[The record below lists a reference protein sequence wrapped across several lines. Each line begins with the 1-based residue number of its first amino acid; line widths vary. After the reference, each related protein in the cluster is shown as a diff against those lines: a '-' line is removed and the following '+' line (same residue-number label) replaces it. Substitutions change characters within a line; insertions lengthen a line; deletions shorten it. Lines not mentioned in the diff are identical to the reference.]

1 MFGCQRSVPMC
12 LALQSSCILDLFG
25 AAVRGS
31 LGLPSRNF
39 EKFHTDPSERGRM
52 TNVHISDVCREGGKF
67 VREKKSSQYAV
78 SYTWGELREQIMQEW
93 TPTGIPQLDS
103 IQSRFFNGLWDELAR
118 VNRAQAWRS
127 TTSLAGQTLEALLKQ
142 RLVVDGVPPSE
153 LSGRHGTM
161 GSVIQRATKEGI
173 FLPPSTSF
181 SISGSVFAA
190 KHMRNMASH
199 ASPWHQHPSEL
210 RASLSL
216 VSLVCFAG
224 YLFPSTSPPAIINE
238 EQGVDEVDWWMENID
253 ELSMGSIRRGISKLA
268 TSNPQSPLLDIM
280 LNRYMSNASPRSM
293 SGIIVDFRKNGFPIS
308 ILASAIK
315 DNFVQILLR
324 SGVGRV
330 KNVEQAI
337 ADLSQVG
344 LRGVASKALAS
355 ILPHDPDAL
364 AYLMKRS
371 PVRLQRYLYM
381 CSTADPEV
389 FRSLASIKTMGPLLK
404 HLSSAIRRR
413 SIPLTAACG
422 IAKSLPVKFRDEVYI
437 ENREELLSWSSDEIP
452 ANSISIISA
461 FDQSAYFP
469 RNRHAFIERISL
481 KSSVC
486 DIESLGGVPL
496 RLYQLDLLDK
506 SLCSPIVESTVKRVC
521 KSDRWDIGQRIL
533 WDLATFSSH
542 YRELVINEAEE
553 AVQGSPK
560 VMSDWDYLS
569 LCGTLLILDRKVHAS
584 MELRRA
590 SEVLKECVC
599 DPKYDRFR
607 VLRAVLGASVFLP
620 RDRLDVKVAT
630 VLSSILSGVKD
641 TTELSAQLV
650 AAVRAYQRASSALPL
665 QREDALGD

>member
-1 MFGCQRSVPMC
+1 MHIPE
-12 LALQSSCILDLFG
+12 
-25 AAVRGS
+25 VR
-31 LGLPSRNF
+31 
-39 EKFHTDPSERGRM
+39 
-52 TNVHISDVCREGGKF
+52 REGGKF
-67 VREKKSSQYAV
+67 MPGKKSSQYAV
-78 SYTWGELREQIMQEW
+78 PYTWAELREQIMQEW
-93 TPTGIPQLDS
+93 TPTGIPQLDP
-103 IQSRFFNGLWDELAR
+103 IQSRFFNDLWDELTR

-142 RLVVDGVPPSE
+142 RLIVNGVPSSE

-224 YLFPSTSPPAIINE
+224 YLFPSTSPPATINE
-238 EQGVDEVDWWMENID
+238 EKSTDDVDWWMENIN
-253 ELSMGSIRRGISKLA
+253 ELSMVSIRRGISKLA
-268 TSNPQSPLLDIM
+268 TRNPQSPLLDIM

-293 SGIIVDFRKNGFPIS
+293 SGIIVDFRRNGFPIS

-315 DNFVQILLR
+315 GNFVQILMR

-337 ADLSQVG
+337 MDLPQAG

-422 IAKSLPVKFRDEVYI
+422 IAKSLPVKFRDEIYM
-437 ENREELLSWSSDEIP
+437 ENREDFLSWSSDETP
-452 ANSISIISA
+452 ANSLSIIST
-461 FDQSAYFP
+461 FGQSMHFP
-469 RNRHAFIERISL
+469 RDRQNFTEKISL
-481 KSSVC
+481 KSNVC

-496 RLYQLDLLDK
+496 RLYQLNLLDK
-506 SLCSPIVESTVKRVC
+506 SSCSPIVEAIVKRVC
-521 KSDRWDIGQRIL
+521 NSDRWDIGQRIL
-533 WDLATFSSH
+533 WDLATFSSR
-542 YRELVINEAEE
+542 YRELVINEVEE
-553 AVQGSPK
+553 AVHGSPK
-560 VMSDWDYLS
+560 VMSEWDYLS
-569 LCGTLLILDRKVHAS
+569 LCGTLLILGKKVHAP
-584 MELRRA
+584 MELQRA
-590 SEVLKECVC
+590 SEVLKACVS

-607 VLRAVLGASVFLP
+607 VLRAVLGASVVLP
-620 RDRLDVKVAT
+620 RDRLDVKVAA
-630 VLSSILSGVKD
+630 VLSSILSGVRD
-641 TTELSAQLV
+641 TTELSAHLV
-650 AAVRAYQRASSALPL
+650 AAVRAYQ
-665 QREDALGD
+665 